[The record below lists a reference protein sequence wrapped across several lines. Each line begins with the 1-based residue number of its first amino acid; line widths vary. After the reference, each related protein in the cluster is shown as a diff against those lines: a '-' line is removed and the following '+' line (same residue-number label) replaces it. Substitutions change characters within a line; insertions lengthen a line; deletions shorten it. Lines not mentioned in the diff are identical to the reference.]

1 MNQITKESIIKA
13 STEAVKLWAL
23 SSSQYPSD
31 NRLIQ
36 LEAKSTMIEVIS
48 SFALNARRTMEVLPK
63 NCKYFLIAKRWNWEP
78 TTAKNVIL
86 DLWESLNFIVHA
98 QDLQIGFER
107 LPQSTSIIQGGA
119 ICIPYILA
127 KTDRKELSY
136 VDPFAMSHA
145 YLYQV
150 MPLFTVNFTSNQIN
164 QN

>member
-23 SSSQYPSD
+23 SSTQYPSD
-31 NRLIQ
+31 NRPIQ
-36 LEAKSTMIEVIS
+36 LEAEATMIEVIS

-63 NCKYFLIAKRWNWEP
+63 NCKYPLNARRWHWEP
-78 TTAKNVIL
+78 TTAKNIIG
-86 DLWESLNFIVHA
+86 DLWESLNFIIHA

-107 LPQSTSIIQGGA
+107 LPESTSIIQNGA

-150 MPLFTVNFTSNQIN
+150 MPQFTINLTSKHIN